1 MTTILDPEPAL
12 HNDRA
17 MTFLSFALTPNAPD
31 ADDKNVTDR
40 KPLVG
45 YTPHT
50 TRHSAV

>member
-17 MTFLSFALTPNAPD
+17 MTFLSFAPTSIGRY

-40 KPLVG
+40 ATAVG